1 MVRLRELDVPVVD
14 HLDEVAPGVD
24 EVVPANLDAGLPRE
38 LEGTLLVVDDEA
50 EVTMSIGR
58 LRAPGC
64 ERDEL
69 VADVDERHPT
79 GAAAE
84 LHVED
89 APVEAERLLD
99 VVHLEGDMID
109 TDEPRALRHGGIFAP
124 VDTYLTIASRRETRR
139 YSDEPI
145 PDDVVNRILDAGRL
159 AGSGSNRQPWMFYAV
174 ESRDVIEGLADVVYA
189 PDNIRGA
196 RLVVL
201 VTVRGK
207 GPVSFDAGRAAQ
219 NMLLAAWNE
228 GVGGSPNGFTDGDRA
243 AALVGAGEEERPV
256 IALSLGYP
264 ARPRDPSARPAEEWS
279 RRAKRRP
286 LDDVVVRR

>member
-1 MVRLRELDVPVVD
+1 
-14 HLDEVAPGVD
+14 
-24 EVVPANLDAGLPRE
+24 
-38 LEGTLLVVDDEA
+38 
-50 EVTMSIGR
+50 
-58 LRAPGC
+58 
-64 ERDEL
+64 
-69 VADVDERHPT
+69 
-79 GAAAE
+79 
-84 LHVED
+84 
-89 APVEAERLLD
+89 
-99 VVHLEGDMID
+99 
-109 TDEPRALRHGGIFAP
+109 

-145 PDDVVNRILDAGRL
+145 PGEVVNRILDAGRL
-159 AGSGSNRQPWMFYAV
+159 AGSGSNRQPWTFYAV

-196 RLVVL
+196 RFVVL

-207 GPVSFDAGRAAQ
+207 GPVSFDAGRAVQ

-228 GVGGSPNGFTDGDRA
+228 GVGGSPNGFTDADRA
-243 AALVGAGEEERPV
+243 AALVGAGAEERPV
-256 IALSLGYP
+256 IALSFGYP